1 MVQQVKEATERPL
14 TRQEALALRNKR
26 TLVTVFQISWIMVFV
41 CLVIVCLQIRSTIQ
55 DLPTLTP
62 VQFFPLLATAAIL
75 ISGWTAHQGVQ
86 AVRTGER
93 DTFLVQWRYTLVLG
107 GAFLAV
113 MMAIFF
119 FNPYVG
125 IPQYGAI
132 FRVMIGYHAIHAL
145 VIGGWMLQV
154 YRNAQAGAYT
164 PRDYW
169 GVEAA
174 AKLWYFVIIAWIL
187 FYVVLFLV

>member
-1 MVQQVKEATERPL
+1 MAQQIRDNERPL
-14 TRQEALALRNKR
+14 TRQEALALKNRR
-26 TLVTVFQISWIMVFV
+26 TLVTVFQMSWILVFV
-41 CLVIVCLQIRSTIQ
+41 SLVIVNLQIRSTIQ
-55 DLPTLTP
+55 DLPALTP
-62 VQFFPLLATAAIL
+62 IQFIPPLLATAAIL
-75 ISGWTAHQGVQ
+75 ISGWTAHQGVKAIRANQ
-86 AVRTGER
+86 R
-93 DTFLVQWRYTLVLG
+93 DTFLIQWRYTLVLG

-113 MMAIFF
+113 MIAIFI

-132 FRVMIGYHAIHAL
+132 FRVMIGYHAVHAL
-145 VIGGWMLQV
+145 VIGGWMIQV
-154 YRNAQAGAYT
+154 FRNAQAGAYS

-187 FYVVLFLV
+187 FYVVLFLI